1 VYSTDKYK
9 YVFGWMAEYV
19 QYMYLSEEYLRMY
32 RYLSM
37 DLSMYSSVNQN
48 IQMASTMASIGLS
61 TGLPSKS

>member
-1 VYSTDKYK
+1 
-9 YVFGWMAEYV
+9 MAEYV